1 MLLNEMNK
9 IRLFLNLEFF
19 ELKSRSLRLI
29 VSLTKMTTFINGEA
43 QKYVNKSRKRREKQS
58 NNH

>member
-43 QKYVNKSRKRREKQS
+43 QKYVRTNEHSQLKSRNS
-58 NNH
+58 A

>member
-43 QKYVNKSRKRREKQS
+43 QKYVNKSRKQREKQS